1 MPRSST
7 WDLLL
12 KILGVIAVLGLA
24 GIVLKLL
31 QGALQS
37 LLPASAMTML
47 TDGWNQVYTA
57 ISPALPSIGAL
68 LVLALIVWVILG
80 RR

>member
-31 QGALQS
+31 QGALQA
-37 LLPASAMTML
+37 LLPVSAMTTL
-47 TDGWNQVYTA
+47 TDGWSQVYTA
-57 ISPALPSIGAL
+57 IGPALPSIGAL
-68 LVLALIVWVILG
+68 LVLALIVWVVLG